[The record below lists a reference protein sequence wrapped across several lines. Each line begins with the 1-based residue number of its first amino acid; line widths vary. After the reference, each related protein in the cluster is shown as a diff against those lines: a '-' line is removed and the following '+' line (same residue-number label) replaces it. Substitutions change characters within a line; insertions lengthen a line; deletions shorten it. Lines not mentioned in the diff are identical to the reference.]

1 MNLKEEEISIEKI
14 FENTKNKIAK
24 ENISFIYNKT
34 NSKKY
39 SEYQIEI
46 SFINNN
52 YNNNTNNINEK
63 SYKYHEFILEI
74 NLTKKTII
82 LFSKNINPISDGRD
96 IIPLIANPSQ
106 TQMIINNFN
115 SIDDINF
122 SDIIKNL
129 KKFLEKSSF
138 SGLEGYFYIGE
149 EYDQKIIENLENIEK
164 IKCFHIDVINGKIMD
179 ALSLCTI
186 SDEYFSLYEKEQ
198 NKYNLIFY
206 SNIKNLLSFTKSI
219 DSVVTLI
226 WKKIFVTNNNEN
238 NYCSF
243 ELKIKSN
250 KDEDMDKIMDTLIAK
265 IKNFGFKMNINEQ
278 KKGVLP
284 DINVEKIEGEIN
296 RLESQLKKKDNI
308 LVFNKLLEKYE
319 KIIEYH
325 SAAND
330 NKYIEYN
337 NKMKELLSNE
347 KYSKYIK

>member
-1 MNLKEEEISIEKI
+1 MNLKEEEASLEKL
-14 FENTKNKIAK
+14 FENIKDKEAK

-52 YNNNTNNINEK
+52 FNNNNNNTKEK

-96 IIPLIANPSQ
+96 IIPLVTRP
-106 TQMIINNFN
+106 TQITNNYI
-115 SIDDINF
+115 SIDDTKI
-122 SDIIKNL
+122 SEIIKNL
-129 KKFLEKSSF
+129 KNFLEIRKF
-138 SGLEGYFYIGE
+138 SGLAGIFYVAE
-149 EYDQKIIENLENIEK
+149 EYDPKIIENLENIEK
-164 IKCFHIDVINGKIMD
+164 IKCFHIEVINGKMMD
-179 ALSLCTI
+179 IFSLCTI
-186 SDEYFSLYEKEQ
+186 SDENFCLYEKEQ
-198 NKYNLIFY
+198 NKYNLVFY
-206 SNIKNLLSFTKSI
+206 SNLKNLLSFNKSI
-219 DSVVTLI
+219 DSIVTLI
-226 WKKIFVTNNNEN
+226 WKKKFLTNNNEN
-238 NYCSF
+238 DYCSF

-250 KDEDMDKIMDTLIAK
+250 NDEDMDRVMDILIAK
-265 IKNFGFKMNINEQ
+265 IKNIGFKMNISEQ

-284 DINVEKIEGEIN
+284 NLDVEKMEGEIN
-296 RLESQLKKKDNI
+296 RLESQLKKKENI

-319 KIIEYH
+319 KIIEYY

-337 NKMKELLSNE
+337 NKMKDLLSNE